1 MILNF
6 DFDLLCR
13 TSPGVVVGVEFI
25 SNETMVLNQTSLYNF
40 LVPAFPPVP
49 LSHEKVTAPLKLSMI
64 IYK

>member
-40 LVPAFPPVP
+40 LVPALPPVP
-49 LSHEKVTAPLKLSMI
+49 HEKVTAPLKLSMI